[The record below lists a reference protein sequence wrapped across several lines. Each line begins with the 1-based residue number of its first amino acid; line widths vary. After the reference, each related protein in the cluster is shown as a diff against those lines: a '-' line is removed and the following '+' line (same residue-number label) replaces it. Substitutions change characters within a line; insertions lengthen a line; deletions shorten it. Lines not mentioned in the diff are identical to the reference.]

1 MTLPWGFSSDD
12 CPIVYHYTSIE
23 AARAML
29 ESQTFWLSEYTALN
43 DPSEFAYAR
52 GQLFGLLQR
61 REIFMDTIARYC
73 VVAAVE
79 GLSSN
84 TGLMIGSFTAR
95 RDDLG
100 QWRSYANN
108 GRGCV
113 LGLETRYLEHDAG
126 VAIRTVVYDEEL
138 VSRMLKLG
146 LGVVQEQYAGQP
158 DDPSTLVEYG
168 RHLAADLFT
177 IKHPCFAD
185 EREVRIS
192 RMLVRG
198 DDGQLTD
205 VGGNRTGGGRTPT
218 LPVAVRS
225 GTFGETRYVA
235 LPLTRDDGSSA
246 IVSVGLGPTM
256 EADAI
261 ADHTNFFTA
270 HGLDVWKS
278 NLPYRA

>member
-1 MTLPWGFSSDD
+1 
-12 CPIVYHYTSIE
+12 
-23 AARAML
+23 ML

-113 LGLETRYLEHDAG
+113 LGLDTRYLEHDAG

-158 DDPSTLVEYG
+158 DDPSTLMEYG

-185 EREVRIS
+185 EREVENLAHACPGR
-192 RMLVRG
+192 RWTAYRRRRKP
-198 DDGQLTD
+198 DGWGAHANTSGCSPERHFRRDAL
-205 VGGNRTGGGRTPT
+205 RRAT
-218 LPVAVRS
+218 L
-225 GTFGETRYVA
+225 
-235 LPLTRDDGSSA
+235 
-246 IVSVGLGPTM
+246 
-256 EADAI
+256 DA
-261 ADHTNFFTA
+261 
-270 HGLDVWKS
+270 
-278 NLPYRA
+278 R